1 MLSSIQKDRPHRSH
15 STSLNA
21 SAAFQKK
28 IKWKNFIMAVADG
41 STICKSCG
49 FEMKAK
55 TVDIVFKSFCPG
67 WMKTPERLQSCWG
80 SKLCHVWHS
89 PHSISSSL
97 LSLSRGLSLPTSFH
111 CSFSWRWSWKVSETC
126 LRHILSL
133 YLIYDLTAS
142 KHQSYLNCHR
152 HKRDNL
158 QKKTFVTTK
167 SRSSNNRYLFHPV
180 WAICKRPQ
188 SRINDKYLSYYIAI
202 FKVPHLPWCHTRHL
216 PQSNPVELP
225 FHQFVALTFE

>member
-1 MLSSIQKDRPHRSH
+1 M
-15 STSLNA
+15 
-21 SAAFQKK
+21 AAE
-28 IKWKNFIMAVADG
+28 DG

-67 WMKTPERLQSCWG
+67 WMKSPKRLQSCWR

-97 LSLSRGLSLPTSFH
+97 LSLSRGLSPPMSFH

-142 KHQSYLNCHR
+142 KYQSYLNCHR
-152 HKRDNL
+152 HKHDNL
-158 QKKTFVTTK
+158 QKKHLSRLRASHPTTDISFIQSGQFARGRNLK
-167 SRSSNNRYLFHPV
+167 STTN
-180 WAICKRPQ
+180 ICP
-188 SRINDKYLSYYIAI
+188 LAI
-202 FKVPHLPWCHTRHL
+202 FKVIYILPSSRCLICHDATQGISPL
-216 PQSNPVELP
+216 K
-225 FHQFVALTFE
+225 